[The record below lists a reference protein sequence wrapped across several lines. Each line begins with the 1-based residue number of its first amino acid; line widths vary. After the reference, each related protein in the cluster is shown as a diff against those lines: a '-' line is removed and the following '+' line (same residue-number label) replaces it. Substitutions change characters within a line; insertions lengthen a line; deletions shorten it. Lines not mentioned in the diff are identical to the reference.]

1 MAPRSAGRPSRRR
14 PHPRVAARGVLGGP
28 TAGRTMAGMPL
39 LSVGLAAAA
48 ATRPGHFKFERPVLI
63 GESRP
68 TSVTG
73 ANFSHFWFPEA
84 GGVVGGREH
93 SAGQATQ
100 AVVAGVRFNGDGTP
114 PLPIHTFESLV
125 SWDKGATFVHLG
137 WSAAIDGVS
146 THLDSATGD
155 LIGSCCF
162 KRSVDNTSFTGRA
175 QRTHVW
181 PNKTLETVEIGEV
194 VYSGFP
200 FPVARFT
207 YSGAMVSTTAGSD
220 TTLAQTVAYSHKMN
234 EVGGADENLAGFRST
249 DGGRH
254 WEFAQVIASH
264 NATLQQEH
272 WEGPGENDIVR
283 LSDDNLLTV
292 FRVDSCHPYWKSAST
307 NGGKTW
313 SAPSALPFGSARP
326 KLLRMPNGQ
335 PLLAGG
341 RPGVHLWLGDTT
353 GSTWTPINVCATHNS
368 LVADEPSWQY
378 SQRFVN
384 ATTCGNMGTPESTA
398 SVLIIPHS
406 FSSPD
411 FRKLT
416 RNSS

>member
-1 MAPRSAGRPSRRR
+1 M
-14 PHPRVAARGVLGGP
+14 VGVL
-28 TAGRTMAGMPL
+28 L
-39 LSVGLAAAA
+39 LSAGLAAAA
-48 ATRPGHFKFERPVLI
+48 VAGGPGHFKFERPVLI

-68 TSVTG
+68 ASVTG

-93 SAGQATQ
+93 SGHAAQ
-100 AVVAGVRFNGDGTP
+100 AVVAGVRFNGDGSA

-125 SWDKGATFVHLG
+125 SWDRGATFVHLG
-137 WSAAIDGVS
+137 WSAAIDGVA
-146 THLDSATGD
+146 THLDPATGD

-162 KRSVDNTSFTGRA
+162 KRSADNTSFTGSAR
-175 QRTHVW
+175 RTHVW
-181 PNKTLETVEIGEV
+181 PNKTLETVEMGEV

-207 YSGAMVSTTAGSD
+207 YSGAMVSTTADSD
-220 TTLAQTVAYSHKMN
+220 KTLAQTVAYSHKMN

-254 WEFAQVIASH
+254 WEFTQVIASH

-283 LSDDNLLTV
+283 LSDNKLLTV

-307 NGGKTW
+307 DGGKTW

-353 GSTWTPINVCATHNS
+353 GNTWTPINVCATHNS
-368 LVADEPSWQY
+368 LVTDEPSWQY

-398 SVLIIPHS
+398 CALIKPHS
-406 FSSPD
+406 SSLPD
-411 FRKLT
+411 LRKNTHWLNLFHHARSDT
-416 RNSS
+416 LRCSSLELENTCWSMIG